1 MACAICMEL
10 ISQLADCAN
19 DLANAAGA
27 LARIA
32 EAGDPG
38 FASHLNSVSD
48 LHRECAK
55 LQADL
60 EAHRAVHRQER
71 VAKKG

>member
-19 DLANAAGA
+19 DLVNAVGT

-38 FASHLNSVSD
+38 FVSQLNSVSD
-48 LHRECAK
+48 LHRECG
-55 LQADL
+55 QFHADL
-60 EAHRAVHRQER
+60 EAHRVVHRQKL
-71 VAKKG
+71 VAKGG